1 MYNTPKADL
10 LLAFGWLF
18 VLYFIEYLQA
28 ERGCAALQ
36 EYVVRPREAALEALR
51 AYLRQNRLKAGD
63 RLPAE
68 REMCEMWS
76 CNRSTLRSAI
86 NRLVKSGELEVR
98 PGSGIYYSGDKYRR
112 KLQGLKSF
120 EEETTLQG
128 RPHESRL
135 LAFEKIESDKRLSRL
150 FRVTLGTQLW
160 HLSRL
165 RFADGRVLQI
175 ESSYFLAERFPDID
189 RFDFARDSL
198 YRVFEQEYGVV
209 PTQGEERISTTRVG
223 EEAELLEIPNETPI
237 FRIESRTYDQ
247 DGAMLEYCRVMIRP
261 DRVMLISRME
271 TRLAE

>member
-1 MYNTPKADL
+1 M
-10 LLAFGWLF
+10 
-18 VLYFIEYLQA
+18 
-28 ERGCAALQ
+28 Q

-120 EEETTLQG
+120 EEETTQQE

-175 ESSYFLAERFPDID
+175 ESSYFLVERFPDID

-223 EEAELLEIPNETPI
+223 EEAELLELPNETPI

>member
-1 MYNTPKADL
+1 M
-10 LLAFGWLF
+10 
-18 VLYFIEYLQA
+18 
-28 ERGCAALQ
+28 
-36 EYVVRPREAALEALR
+36 
-51 AYLRQNRLKAGD
+51 
-63 RLPAE
+63 
-68 REMCEMWS
+68 
-76 CNRSTLRSAI
+76 
-86 NRLVKSGELEVR
+86 EVR

-120 EEETTLQG
+120 EVETTLQE

-175 ESSYFLAERFPDID
+175 ESSYFLVERFPDID

-247 DGAMLEYCRVMIRP
+247 DGAMLEYCRGMIRP

-271 TRLAE
+271 TRFAE